1 MTSVKRQLN
10 MDADDIM
17 ANGKET
23 PKRAKRRVS
32 SIDGVCVCVCVCV
45 CVDAVWCVYEYDV
58 FACT

>member
-32 SIDGVCVCVCVCV
+32 SIDGVCVCVCVCSLV
-45 CVDAVWCVYEYDV
+45 CV
-58 FACT
+58 